1 MRSLERI
8 FIAFTTV
15 ITNRFSPQRSKNGIV
30 HLDSKNCV
38 KMKTTLQAIATKVAP
53 INPKGYCEF

>member
-38 KMKTTLQAIATKVAP
+38 KMKTTLQA
-53 INPKGYCEF
+53 